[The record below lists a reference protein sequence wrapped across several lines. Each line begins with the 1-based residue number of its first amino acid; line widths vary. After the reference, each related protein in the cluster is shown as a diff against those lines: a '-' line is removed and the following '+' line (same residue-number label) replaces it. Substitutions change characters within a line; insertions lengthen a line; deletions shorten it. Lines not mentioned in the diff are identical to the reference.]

1 MILLRSQLRMLL
13 VVLVVGAI
21 GMSLAA
27 CGGQEGSRDVEVSN
41 PRLVQTPNGE
51 RAFAGTLVNGRSSSL
66 SIVQIEVA
74 LYDEGGSPV
83 ETIRF
88 EVEDIPA
95 QDSVDFSETIDSD
108 RSFRQAQVQSVLT
121 P

>member
-51 RAFAGTLVNGRSSSL
+51 RAFAGTLVNDRSSSL

-108 RSFRQAQVQSVLT
+108 RSFQQAQVQSVLT